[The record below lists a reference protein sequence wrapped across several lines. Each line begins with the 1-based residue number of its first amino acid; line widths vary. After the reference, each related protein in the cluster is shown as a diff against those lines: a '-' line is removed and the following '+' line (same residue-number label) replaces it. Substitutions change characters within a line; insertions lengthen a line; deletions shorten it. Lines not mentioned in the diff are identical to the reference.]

1 MGTDRSSFYAQ
12 IFGPVLAL
20 GRFETEE
27 EAIELANATTYGL
40 AAGLHSSTY
49 HHFAA

>member
-1 MGTDRSSFYAQ
+1 MRANRMGADRTRLCVQ

-27 EAIELANATTYGL
+27 EAVELANATTYGL
-40 AAGLHSSTY
+40 AAGLHSS
-49 HHFAA
+49 A